1 VIKDVYYEGEDFKL
15 SITVVNNEVFL
26 HCLVYDWKLSSLR
39 KGFKIFGRMM
49 KELKENGFNEIYS
62 ISPNPKF
69 CEMMGGRSI
78 GILEKEGLTYEVFK
92 WDLTL

>member
-1 VIKDVYYEGEDFKL
+1 
-15 SITVVNNEVFL
+15 
-26 HCLVYDWKLSSLR
+26 
-39 KGFKIFGRMM
+39 M